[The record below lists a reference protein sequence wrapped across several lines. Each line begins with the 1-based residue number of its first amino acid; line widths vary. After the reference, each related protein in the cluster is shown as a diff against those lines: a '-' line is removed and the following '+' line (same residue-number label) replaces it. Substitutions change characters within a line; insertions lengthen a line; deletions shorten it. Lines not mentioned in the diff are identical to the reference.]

1 MTPWSEL
8 KTSLIAKACEVEG
21 WNLPAVIAML
31 TSPSSEERGQGKAAV
46 RAMVMTGRSVIEREQ
61 VQEALQERQ
70 ERFEP

>member
-8 KTSLIAKACEVEG
+8 KTAAIAKACEIEP

-31 TSPSSEERGQGKAAV
+31 TSPSSDERAQGKAAV
-46 RAMVMTGRSVIEREQ
+46 RAMVLTGRSVIEREQ
-61 VQEALQERQ
+61 VTEELQKRQ